1 MAELNITKDNFTAEV
16 LESDIPVLVDFWATW
31 CGPCMMLAPTIEE
44 LASELE
50 GKAKICKVNVD
61 EEAELANMFRIQSIP
76 TVMIFK
82 NGEVSDMLVGLRPKG
97 AYLEKL
103 Q

>member
-1 MAELNITKDNFTAEV
+1 MAELKITKDNFTAEV

-44 LASELE
+44 LAEELD

-61 EEAELANMFRIQSIP
+61 EEAELANMFRIQSSP

-82 NGEVSDMLVGLRPKG
+82 HGEVTDMVVGLRPKDV
-97 AYLEKL
+97 YLEKL

>member
-1 MAELNITKDNFTAEV
+1 MELKITKDNFTQEV
-16 LESDIPVLVDFWATW
+16 LESNIPVLVDFWATW

-44 LASELE
+44 LASDLE

-61 EEAELANMFRIQSIP
+61 EEGELANMFRIQSIP

-82 NGEVSDMLVGLRPKG
+82 NGEVADTIVGLRPKDV
-97 AYLEKL
+97 YLEKL

>member
-1 MAELNITKDNFTAEV
+1 
-16 LESDIPVLVDFWATW
+16 
-31 CGPCMMLAPTIEE
+31 
-44 LASELE
+44 LE

-61 EEAELANMFRIQSIP
+61 EEVELANMFRIQSIP

-82 NGEVSDMLVGLRPKG
+82 NGEVADTIVGLRPKDV
-97 AYLEKL
+97 YLEKL